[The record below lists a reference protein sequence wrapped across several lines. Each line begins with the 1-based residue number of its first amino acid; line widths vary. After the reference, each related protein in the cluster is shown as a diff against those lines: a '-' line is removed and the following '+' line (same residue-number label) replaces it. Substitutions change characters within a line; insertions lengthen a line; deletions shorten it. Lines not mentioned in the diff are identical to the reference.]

1 MPRDFRWF
9 TVFCQP
15 VIYSIIDDAPCTSF
29 DFHIPLENDADP
41 RHPYSKARNKRSTI
55 LFFESLL
62 RIPRRNSLNL
72 LTSPQEK
79 KEKEKISQNR
89 RDRRPATQTAKQ
101 SAQFRK
107 SRRARF
113 FSRER
118 RVIAN
123 RRYFGGGGGCRWQ
136 RDRDQPRCSTA
147 YPIFDREPGEV
158 LR

>member
-15 VIYSIIDDAPCTSF
+15 IIYSIIDDAPCTPF

-41 RHPYSKARNKRSTI
+41 RHPYSKARNKPSSWN
-55 LFFESLL
+55 LFFES
-62 RIPRRNSLNL
+62 RGEIL
-72 LTSPQEK
+72 LTSWPLLEK
-79 KEKEKISQNR
+79 KKKKKKFLRIEEIAARLHK
-89 RDRRPATQTAKQ
+89 PAKQ